1 MATLAAQGGSSTSR
15 FASLLQPLKDLADNW
30 NIDIA
35 RELEQYIHLLEHAT
49 FTVGVG
55 EGTQKLN
62 FAEGLLCC
70 RHTST
75 QAHWRASV
83 RALFAAGVRAC
94 ACEQRRW

>member
-55 EGTQKLN
+55 DGTQKLN
-62 FAEGLLCC
+62 FAEGLLPPHH
-70 RHTST
+70 HT
-75 QAHWRASV
+75 
-83 RALFAAGVRAC
+83 AC
-94 ACEQRRW
+94 AAVGVGHVCMLVWGQRRW